1 MSCYDYADKAT
12 KVIGDNIMKP
22 KNIEIIS
29 TIASIIFLCMLAE
42 IGTKAFVIGF
52 LLGISMMISAIT
64 EVIRALKG
72 E

>member
-1 MSCYDYADKAT
+1 
-12 KVIGDNIMKP
+12 MKP

-64 EVIRALKG
+64 EVISALKG
-72 E
+72 D

>member
-1 MSCYDYADKAT
+1 MR
-12 KVIGDNIMKP
+12 P

-29 TIASIIFLCMLAE
+29 NIASIIFLCMLTE
-42 IGTKAFVIGF
+42 IGTKEFVIGF
-52 LLGISMMISAIT
+52 LLGISMMISGIT